1 MSNQIQD
8 RFIKN
13 ILYIVIGIALITFI
27 LIQPYN
33 IFCRIKNVCQPITL
47 SSFSLQKN
55 GQRKITFNFVANIP
69 EDLKGVVE
77 FEPQDK
83 SLSVLNGKNV
93 SSFYRVKNL
102 TKNNLVVGAHFDVDP
117 SNVEKYLEKIEC
129 ICFKEQPLSANEE
142 VLMPIRF
149 RIHHRIE
156 KDPELYNLE
165 AISVSYSIHLKE

>member
-1 MSNQIQD
+1 MSNSIQD

-13 ILYIVIGIALITFI
+13 ILYIVIGIALITFL

-33 IFCRIKNVCQPITL
+33 IFCRIKNVCQPITISSL
-47 SSFSLQKN
+47 SLHKN
-55 GQRKITFNFVANIP
+55 GNKKITFNFEANIP

-83 SLSVLNGKNV
+83 SLSVLNGKNI
-93 SSFYRVKNL
+93 SGFYRVKNL

-129 ICFKEQPLSANEE
+129 ICFKGQPLSVDEE

-149 RIHHRIE
+149 RINPQIE
-156 KDPELYNLE
+156 KDPEFYNLE
-165 AISVSYSIHLKE
+165 AINISYSIHLKE